1 MKSLVWFTNNLR
13 VADHPSLSAACE
25 IKANEIL
32 GVYCLDPEKF
42 KGDLPRIGPF
52 RAKFI
57 VESLLDLKQSLEA
70 LNIPFAILIG
80 NPVKRLPEYIHENNI
95 STLYHQK
102 VWHEEEVLI
111 NKELEAQISPS
122 TKLVSLYDQFLLGPE
137 LIPFELYKLPKVFTP
152 FRKKVEATLKVPT
165 PLATTTKQT
174 NTTDTPLFY
183 SDALWSSISK
193 DLLSLKTDPRSAF
206 PFSGGEK
213 AALDRIKH
221 YFF

>member
-25 IKANEIL
+25 NKANEIL

-42 KGDLPRIGPF
+42 KGDLPKIGPF

-80 NPVKRLPEYIHENNI
+80 NPAKRLPEYIHENNI

-102 VWHEEEVLI
+102 VWHEEEVSI
-111 NKELEAQISPS
+111 NKEIKAYRVGIEVKMGKIGLTGMFHTISAI
-122 TKLVSLYDQFLLGPE
+122 TQLKGSLF
-137 LIPFELYKLPKVFTP
+137 
-152 FRKKVEATLKVPT
+152 
-165 PLATTTKQT
+165 
-174 NTTDTPLFY
+174 
-183 SDALWSSISK
+183 
-193 DLLSLKTDPRSAF
+193 
-206 PFSGGEK
+206 
-213 AALDRIKH
+213 
-221 YFF
+221 